1 MFKLDTNKCIKCAK
15 CVNDCITGAIVSDE
29 NNQPMMVHTDKC
41 IKCQHCFAICPVGAI
56 TFNNKKPEDSQTPYL
71 NNSEELLKLIKS
83 RRSTRK
89 FQKINISKDTLDKLK
104 EMLKYTPT
112 GCNNHKLQFSFIE
125 DIEVMDDFRSKVN
138 SKIINILNKQPAKFI
153 LNQTNKFEKY
163 KEAFLNGEDII
174 FRDCPHMVVVS
185 APIDAP
191 CHREDGIIALSYFEL
206 YANSLGIGT
215 LWCGYAQAVLKI
227 FPEFCEYLKIPQNYS
242 PVYCMLFGSKDI
254 EYKRTIQPE
263 EYDYVTVE
271 KYEQGTDFWTKLK
284 RRFTNSIR

>member
-104 EMLKYTPT
+104 EMLKHTPT

-206 YANSLGIGT
+206 YANSLGVGT